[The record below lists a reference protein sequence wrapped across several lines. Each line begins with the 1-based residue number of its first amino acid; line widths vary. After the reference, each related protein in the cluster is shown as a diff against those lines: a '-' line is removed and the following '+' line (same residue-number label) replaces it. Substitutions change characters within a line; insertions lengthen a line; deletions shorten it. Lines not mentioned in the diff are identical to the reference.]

1 MVLALTLATEF
12 IEMPRYINK
21 IASYSMVGSI
31 GAVIV
36 LSLQG
41 CGGDQPPT
49 PPEKP
54 KQETIS
60 QATSDKEQTFV
71 LLLKQ
76 TGANPD
82 TYQLT
87 EKIPSSSGTKAIV
100 TGLDGKERVL
110 TEDEL
115 KKIAEA
121 EAKRVEDG
129 SSTLTKP
136 VAENQGLSLGE
147 TILASAAGALIGG
160 MIANKL
166 MGNSNYQQHQQQQNT
181 RAQSTMSSTRTP
193 GSAANNSVT
202 KPSTSQPR
210 SGFFGG
216 GNTSSSSSSGGS
228 TSAGSAGG

>member
-1 MVLALTLATEF
+1 
-12 IEMPRYINK
+12 MPLSLNK
-21 IASYSMVGSI
+21 ISSYSMVGSI
-31 GAVIV
+31 GAIVV

-41 CGGDQPPT
+41 CGGDQPPP

-87 EKIPSSSGTKAIV
+87 EKIPSSTGTKAIV

-110 TEDEL
+110 TEEEL
-115 KKIAEA
+115 KKIAEE
-121 EAKRVEDG
+121 EAKRVEAG
-129 SSTLTKP
+129 TSTLTKP

-166 MGNSNYQQHQQQQNT
+166 MGNANYQQHQQQQNS
-181 RAQSTMSSTRTP
+181 RAQSTMSSTRNP
-193 GSAANNSVT
+193 GATNTSTAT
-202 KPSTSQPR
+202 KPTTTQPR

-216 GNTSSSSSSGGS
+216 GSSSSGGS
-228 TSAGSAGG
+228 SAGSSSSGSSSFGG